1 MFHCCDFDLV
11 SLYSG
16 IVLRGFAIV
25 ILLIHLEAHTCYFNK
40 WNRRGL
46 SFIYA
51 LSVSPKIDWRLS
63 LCVCVCVKLHHS
75 NSQQLQSHQKHNNGF
90 QWQSTLFYQT
100 IADFPHTKQLFMVF
114 FCCSNSSKGFLDRKY
129 QDKWLVL
136 VHKTSSNASLFTSFF
151 LGFVRIGTRT
161 KKLNANERERGIILF
176 S

>member
-1 MFHCCDFDLV
+1 MFHCCDFDLA

-51 LSVSPKIDWRLS
+51 LSVSPRIDWRLS
-63 LCVCVCVKLHHS
+63 LCVCVCVFAWNFIPQTHNNFNLTKNIIMDFSGNRHCS
-75 NSQQLQSHQKHNNGF
+75 IRQLQIFLILSNYS
-90 QWQSTLFYQT
+90 WC
-100 IADFPHTKQLFMVF
+100 F

-151 LGFVRIGTRT
+151 LGFVRIETRT
-161 KKLNANERERGIILF
+161 KK
-176 S
+176 